1 MAYVG
6 IFHAALPAAV
16 NLTPTITVL
25 DPINDV
31 DGTDGTGWRM
41 IKGVL

>member
-25 DPINDV
+25 DPINYAREYACV
-31 DGTDGTGWRM
+31 GYPH
-41 IKGVL
+41 